1 MESSKQQK
9 ENQEAER
16 LARWN
21 ERRRRQRLEETP
33 EEDWREINS
42 GKIQRSAKNWL
53 WRETQGK
60 FVDNAY
66 LYLCFNAL

>member
-9 ENQEAER
+9 ENEEAER
-16 LARWN
+16 LARRN
-21 ERRRRQRLEETP
+21 SVDDKGSRRLPKIEERLI
-33 EEDWREINS
+33 WGKYREAPTTDY
-42 GKIQRSAKNWL
+42 GRH
-53 WRETQGK
+53 ETQGK